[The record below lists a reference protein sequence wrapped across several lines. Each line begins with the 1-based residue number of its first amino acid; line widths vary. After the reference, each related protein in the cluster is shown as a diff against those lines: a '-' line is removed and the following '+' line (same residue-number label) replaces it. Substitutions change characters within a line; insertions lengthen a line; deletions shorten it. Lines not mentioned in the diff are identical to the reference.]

1 MKKPLLTRI
10 IIICILAISAIVITS
25 VLASINRRTVKES
38 NDLISHTQDL
48 QLISEQTISA
58 LKDVETGSRAYYLT
72 SNDIF
77 LKPFPLLKDS
87 VLKSINKLKF
97 LTADNLPQQ
106 YRIDSLEQLAILRL
120 GISKTLITYNQKNI
134 SDTTVRI
141 VEKGKLIMDSIRSVV
156 ARIQQNEN
164 ELLYNRKFTAARNE
178 KNTDTLFY
186 ILFASLFISFALVFF
201 SIWYNIYLKKN
212 GKWFYIAARTNIF
225 DSRVDKILN
234 GISDP
239 FFVLDDQGLFTFIN
253 KAAKSKLGFNKSGLN
268 GKNIFNEFAIYKDNK
283 IGTGIKEVLNRRQVQ
298 SFETFDDFLFQWQD
312 VALYP
317 IEDGVAV
324 YIKYKV
330 LGESK

>member
-1 MKKPLLTRI
+1 M
-10 IIICILAISAIVITS
+10 
-25 VLASINRRTVKES
+25 
-38 NDLISHTQDL
+38 
-48 QLISEQTISA
+48 
-58 LKDVETGSRAYYLT
+58 ETGSRAYYLT

-87 VLKSINKLKF
+87 VLKNINKLKL
-97 LTADNLPQQ
+97 LTEDNLAQQ
-106 YRIDSLEQLAILRL
+106 YRIDSLEQLAIIRL
-120 GISKTLITYNQKNI
+120 GISKTLITVKQKKI
-134 SDTTVRI
+134 SDSTVKI

-164 ELLYNRKFTAARNE
+164 ELLNTRKFTAAINE
-178 KNTDTLFY
+178 KKTDTLFY

-212 GKWFYIAARTNIF
+212 GKWLYVAARTNIF
-225 DSRVDKILN
+225 DSRVEKILN
-234 GISDP
+234 GINDP
-239 FFVLDDQGLFTFIN
+239 FFALDSQGLFTFIN
-253 KAAKSKLGFNKSGLN
+253 EAAKSKLGFNKSGLT

-283 IGTGIKEVLNRRQVQ
+283 IGTGIQEVLKSRQVQ
-298 SFETFDDFLFQWQD
+298 NFETFDDFLFQWQA

-330 LGESK
+330 LGKSE